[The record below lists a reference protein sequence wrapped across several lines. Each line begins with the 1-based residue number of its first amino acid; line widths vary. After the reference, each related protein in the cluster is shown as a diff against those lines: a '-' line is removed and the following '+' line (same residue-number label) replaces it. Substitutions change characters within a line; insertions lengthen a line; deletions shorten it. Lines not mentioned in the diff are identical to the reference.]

1 MRVNSKGFWDKVKV
15 VWPLLALLVVG
26 GILFMERRGISLNET
41 DAVKNGQ
48 EEEQAATPDV
58 FQEME
63 CLLIYQPQN
72 PASCNMAEHMEV
84 VLSGMKVGF
93 IKEDVKNLD
102 KIHLSNYKKI
112 VYAIT
117 DLNEAGENI
126 MDIADWVEAGG
137 VFMNTAA
144 FDNNYALNLL
154 AGKMGIME
162 GGRTYGDVSGF
173 EIIDGF
179 MIGAEGREFLFDETM
194 NFSLEVLLKP
204 ETKVYVQACD
214 SDIPLL
220 WSADYGQGK
229 YIVLN
234 LALTDKAGRG
244 FLAAAYSLTD
254 DISVYPVI
262 NASTFYLDDFPAPVP
277 GGNGDYIR
285 EEYGLDIANFYSNV
299 WWEDVLA
306 FAEKYGI
313 KYTGLI
319 IEDYSDIVEEPFVRT
334 SSVEKFSFYGNMLLN
349 TGGELGFHGYNHMPL
364 CMEGFDYMGLYDSYN
379 LWKTKDDMKSALQEL
394 QQFSQELFPNE
405 TFTVYVPPSN
415 ILSEEGREVL
425 IENWPEL
432 RAIAATYL
440 PGECGYEQEFE
451 VAEDGIV
458 ETPRITS
465 GTMFDNYS
473 YMMAFSELNFHFVQ
487 SHFMHPDDVLD
498 EDRGAANGWSVM
510 KESLNQYMEWIY
522 ESVPLIR
529 NLNGSGMA
537 DAVEAYDGLSVQ
549 RTLTKDGIHIEL
561 GGFQGEAFLMVR
573 INEGALKE
581 VRGGSIDHITGNLY
595 LLTAESASVDILVQ

>member
-1 MRVNSKGFWDKVKV
+1 MKVNNKGFWDKVKV
-15 VWPLLALLVVG
+15 VWPLVALLVVG
-26 GILFMERRGISLNET
+26 GILFMERRGISLEEAGVVQNNREET
-41 DAVKNGQ
+41 KEV
-48 EEEQAATPDV
+48 TPEV
-58 FQEME
+58 FQETE
-63 CLLIYQPQN
+63 CLLIYN
-72 PASCNMAEHMEV
+72 PENEASCNMAGHMEV
-84 VLSGMKVGF
+84 VLSGMKAAYK
-93 IKEDVKNLD
+93 KEDVKNLD
-102 KIHLSNYKKI
+102 KINLENYKKI

-117 DLNEAGENI
+117 DLNEAGETI
-126 MDIADWVEAGG
+126 TEISKWVENGG
-137 VFMNTAA
+137 VFMNTAT
-144 FDNNYALNLL
+144 FDNNYALNFL

-162 GGRTYGDVSGF
+162 GGRGYGNVGGF
-173 EIIDGF
+173 RILDGF
-179 MIGAEGREFLFDETM
+179 MIGAEGRDFRFDEEM
-194 NFSLEVLLKP
+194 NSSLEVLLKP
-204 ETKVYVQACD
+204 EAKVYVQACD
-214 SDIPLL
+214 SDMPLL
-220 WSADYGQGK
+220 WSMDYGEGK
-229 YIVLN
+229 YVVIN

-244 FLAAAYSLTD
+244 FLTAAYSLTD
-254 DISVYPVI
+254 DVSVYPVI

-277 GGNGDYIR
+277 GGNGEYIR

-299 WWEDVLA
+299 WWEDVLG

-334 SSVEKFSFYGNMLLN
+334 SSVEKFKFYGNMLLN

-379 LWKTKDDMKSALQEL
+379 LWKNKEDMKAALQEL
-394 QQFSQELFPNE
+394 QQFSKELFQNE
-405 TFTVYVPPSN
+405 TFSVYVPPSN

-425 IENWPEL
+425 RENWPEL

-473 YMMAFSELNFHFVQ
+473 YMMAFSELNFHYVQ

-510 KESLNQYMEWIY
+510 KESLDQYMTWVY
-522 ESVPLIR
+522 ESVPDIR
-529 NLNGSGMA
+529 NLTGSKMA
-537 DAVEAYDGLSVQ
+537 DAVETYDRLSVQ
-549 RTLTKDGIHIEL
+549 RTATEEGIHIEL
-561 GGFQGEAFLMVR
+561 GGFHGEACLMVR
-573 INEGALKE
+573 INEGTLKE
-581 VRGGSIDHITGNLY
+581 VKGGSIEHITGNLY
-595 LLTAESASVDILVQ
+595 LLTAENASVDICVQ